1 MRSNIKTFTATVTQ
15 YDILTGKSIEVSG
28 LRLRI
33 RGVVPPATETKSM
46 AVPSENR
53 LPMPRSIVRARSHG
67 TSLSWVFFICPFARS
82 FALLTH
88 DIGVSRLRARVSA
101 SSTRQQQ
108 QAAIGEENN
117 VGRVS
122 AKNIEVRG
130 RSTATV
136 DRIILVEDVRIG
148 RPSRGWVLSSWASNS
163 ERKRRHAGRYWRFVQ
178 VVRRPGRRRVQK
190 YNDRRPNTD
199 HRAERPRECQE
210 GFQFRLAQGRAKE
223 KGSADRGPPWERLD
237 RLKVMSYIYVIVC
250 VYRGKTGRQV
260 GVTVAG
266 HAVSLRLFVVSR
278 PRAFLLKI
286 YSSQVADEVIL

>member
-1 MRSNIKTFTATVTQ
+1 MKHLHLRKKCTMLRRNVVANKRCDQMRSNIKIFTATVTQ
-15 YDILTGKSIEVSG
+15 YDILTRKSTKVSG

-46 AVPSENR
+46 AVVPSENR
-53 LPMPRSIVRARSHG
+53 LPMPRSIVQARSHG

-108 QAAIGEENN
+108 RAAIGEENN

-122 AKNIEVRG
+122 ANNIEVRG

-210 GFQFRLAQGRAKE
+210 GFQFRLAQGRPKE
-223 KGSADRGPPWERLD
+223 KGPADRGPP
-237 RLKVMSYIYVIVC
+237 
-250 VYRGKTGRQV
+250 
-260 GVTVAG
+260 
-266 HAVSLRLFVVSR
+266 
-278 PRAFLLKI
+278 
-286 YSSQVADEVIL
+286 